1 MTCIIIDDEMMARAI
16 LEQYITSLTK
26 IKVVEV
32 FPNAITAIKYLND
45 HEVDVIFLDIHM
57 PDFNGFDF
65 IKTIKIRLRLS
76 W

>member
-32 FPNAITAIKYLND
+32 
-45 HEVDVIFLDIHM
+45 
-57 PDFNGFDF
+57 
-65 IKTIKIRLRLS
+65 
-76 W
+76 